1 MRKGKIECKKS
12 SRRQTLIIGVYLL
25 LSRLPTSHTTVRA
38 VRHTAVPILDSILYK
53 RQIGRYNLACVAY
66 HWIWLAVPCGQPRS
80 NALYEVSVRWVR
92 CLPPAS
98 FRFHLAM
105 DTLALGYSLPAIRA
119 ASGLA
124 PVRQCSCR
132 AYQEMPIA
140 FSKKNY
146 RHIRISL
153 SLN

>member
-80 NALYEVSVRWVR
+80 NALYEVSVRWAR
-92 CLPPAS
+92 CLP
-98 FRFHLAM
+98 R
-105 DTLALGYSLPAIRA
+105 LPSDSTSRWTPLPLTMQFPLL
-119 ASGLA
+119 GLA
-124 PVRQCSCR
+124 RDFHPLDNAHAERTNTRQ
-132 AYQEMPIA
+132 ALENQVLA
-140 FSKKNY
+140 FIYSFA
-146 RHIRISL
+146 IMF
-153 SLN
+153 

>member
-80 NALYEVSVRWVR
+80 NALYEVSVRWAR
-92 CLPPAS
+92 CLP
-98 FRFHLAM
+98 R
-105 DTLALGYSLPAIRA
+105 LPSDSTSRWTPLPWA
-119 ASGLA
+119 
-124 PVRQCSCR
+124 
-132 AYQEMPIA
+132 IA
-140 FSKKNY
+140 FPLLGWLRDLHPLDNAHAERTKKK
-146 RHIRISL
+146 RVSVRL
-153 SLN
+153 SFFAVVMIT